1 MVQYPL
7 KLIKGDIPMNKNT
20 LTKTPVVFALAI
32 LCCILW
38 GSATPSIKMGYEL
51 FQIASGDTASQI
63 LFAGMRFTIAG
74 ILTILFGSLLSRKAL
89 VPKKQSI
96 PSIVK
101 LAMIQTILQY
111 VFFYI
116 GHAHTSGV
124 KAAIINGSN
133 VFLAILFA
141 VVIFKY
147 EKMTWAKLAGCIA
160 GFAGIVIINLTGSGI
175 DMSMSFAG
183 EGAILVSAAA
193 YALSSGMIKKY
204 SQTENPVVLSG
215 YQFFLGGIVMSIA
228 GLAAGG
234 SVTCFTVSSSL
245 LLIYLAMI
253 SSVAYTVWGILLK
266 HNPVGKVTVFGFTN
280 PIFGVMLSA
289 IFLGERNQAFGIQ
302 GIAALILVS
311 AGIFM
316 VNKSKK

>member
-1 MVQYPL
+1 M
-7 KLIKGDIPMNKNT
+7 MNKNT
-20 LTKTPVVFALAI
+20 LTKTPVVCALAI

-38 GSATPSIKMGYEL
+38 GSATPSIKIGYEL
-51 FQIASGDTASQI
+51 FNIASNDTAAQI
-63 LFAGMRFTIAG
+63 LFAGMRFVLAG
-74 ILTILFGSLLSRKAL
+74 ILTILFGSLLSKKAL
-89 VPKKQSI
+89 IPKKKSI

-101 LAMIQTILQY
+101 LAMVQTILQY

-141 VVIFKY
+141 VLIFKY
-147 EKMTWAKLAGCIA
+147 EKMTWVKLIGCIS
-160 GFAGIVIINLTGSGI
+160 GFLGIVIINLTGNGI
-175 DMSMSFAG
+175 DMNMSFLG
-183 EGAILVSAAA
+183 EGAILISAAA

-204 SQTENPVVLSG
+204 SQEENPVVLSG
-215 YQFFLGGIVMSIA
+215 YQFFLGGLVMTAAGLIA
-228 GLAAGG
+228 GGR
-234 SVTCFTVSSSL
+234 VTGFTLNSTL

-280 PIFGVMLSA
+280 PMFGVILSA
-289 IFLGERNQAFGIQ
+289 IFLGEKNQAFGIQ
-302 GIAALILVS
+302 GLIALVLVCF
-311 AGIFM
+311 GIFII
-316 VNKSKK
+316 NKAKK

>member
-1 MVQYPL
+1 M
-7 KLIKGDIPMNKNT
+7 MNKNT
-20 LTKTPVVFALAI
+20 LTKTPVVCALAI

-38 GSATPSIKMGYEL
+38 GSATPSIKIGYEL
-51 FQIASGDTASQI
+51 FNIASNDTAAQI
-63 LFAGMRFTIAG
+63 LFAGMRFVLAG
-74 ILTILFGSLLSRKAL
+74 ILTILFGSLLSKKAL
-89 VPKKQSI
+89 IPKKKSI

-101 LAMIQTILQY
+101 LAMVQTILQY

-141 VVIFKY
+141 VLIFKY
-147 EKMTWAKLAGCIA
+147 EKMTWVKLIGCIS
-160 GFAGIVIINLTGSGI
+160 GFLGIVIINLTGNGI
-175 DMSMSFAG
+175 DMNMSFLG
-183 EGAILVSAAA
+183 EGAILISAAA

-204 SQTENPVVLSG
+204 SQEENPVVLSG
-215 YQFFLGGIVMSIA
+215 YQFFLGGLVMTAA
-228 GLAAGG
+228 GLISGG
-234 SVTCFTVSSSL
+234 RVTGFTLNSTL

-280 PIFGVMLSA
+280 PMFGVILSA
-289 IFLGERNQAFGIQ
+289 IFLGEKNQAFGIQ
-302 GIAALILVS
+302 GLIALVLVCF
-311 AGIFM
+311 GIFII
-316 VNKSKK
+316 NKAKK

>member
-1 MVQYPL
+1 M
-7 KLIKGDIPMNKNT
+7 MNKNT
-20 LTKTPVVFALAI
+20 LTKTPVVCALAI

-38 GSATPSIKMGYEL
+38 GSATPSIKIGYEL
-51 FQIASGDTASQI
+51 FNIASNDTAAQI
-63 LFAGMRFTIAG
+63 LFAGMRFVLAG
-74 ILTILFGSLLSRKAL
+74 ILTILFGSLLSKKAL
-89 VPKKQSI
+89 IPKKKSI

-101 LAMIQTILQY
+101 LAMVQTILQY

-141 VVIFKY
+141 VLIFKY
-147 EKMTWAKLAGCIA
+147 EKMTWVKLIGCIS
-160 GFAGIVIINLTGSGI
+160 GFLGIVIINLTGNGI
-175 DMSMSFAG
+175 DMNMSFLG
-183 EGAILVSAAA
+183 EGAILISAAA

-204 SQTENPVVLSG
+204 SQEENPVVLSG
-215 YQFFLGGIVMSIA
+215 YQFFLGGLVMTAAGLIA
-228 GLAAGG
+228 GGR
-234 SVTCFTVSSSL
+234 VTGFTLNSTL

-280 PIFGVMLSA
+280 PMFGVILSA
-289 IFLGERNQAFGIQ
+289 IFLGEKNQAFGIQ
-302 GIAALILVS
+302 GLIALILVCF
-311 AGIFM
+311 GIFII
-316 VNKSKK
+316 NKAKK